1 MLSLSLCTLAQ
12 RNKTLSLSFL
22 FELKHVKKKRS
33 LKETTKQKNPDNK
46 NYSCSITGRILFCCM
61 NADWDANWKENF
73 QLETGLIAV
82 CVPHIHA
89 PPSWNVLHGDYI
101 QSYVQLSSSWHGAK

>member
-1 MLSLSLCTLAQ
+1 
-12 RNKTLSLSFL
+12 
-22 FELKHVKKKRS
+22 
-33 LKETTKQKNPDNK
+33 
-46 NYSCSITGRILFCCM
+46 M

-101 QSYVQLSSSWHGAK
+101 QSYVQLSSSWHGMIVIIVRRPGRKEGNDDYTSRPFECIQ

>member
-1 MLSLSLCTLAQ
+1 
-12 RNKTLSLSFL
+12 
-22 FELKHVKKKRS
+22 
-33 LKETTKQKNPDNK
+33 
-46 NYSCSITGRILFCCM
+46 M

-101 QSYVQLSSSWHGAK
+101 QSYTTIIIMAWREITSGYLNTYMIVIIVRRPGRKEGNDDYTSRPFECIQ

>member
-1 MLSLSLCTLAQ
+1 
-12 RNKTLSLSFL
+12 
-22 FELKHVKKKRS
+22 
-33 LKETTKQKNPDNK
+33 
-46 NYSCSITGRILFCCM
+46 M